1 MSEVEKALSTWER
14 FQKFSR
20 RSLWKI
26 ACGVLVLGLIVAHGV
41 YAKSQASSPMRYY
54 SMLYDVFS
62 TGVFFR
68 FGNDVEVDFTRCSIA
83 DQPELQEEICERLT
97 PIKEYT
103 FHVNEEAPIQH
114 YFSSVSVSVEDL
126 SPGIYRINVTTMQI
140 WTENGEKYSTGP
152 AESYSYRYRYDSI
165 KLRWEVIGHC
175 G

>member
-1 MSEVEKALSTWER
+1 MRLRKHYPHGSV
-14 FQKFSR
+14 SR
-20 RSLWKI
+20 SFPADLYGKLHVACWRWGSSLHI
-26 ACGVLVLGLIVAHGV
+26 VCMQGRRHHRRCGIIGC
-41 YAKSQASSPMRYY
+41 
-54 SMLYDVFS
+54 SMTFFPREC
-62 TGVFFR
+62 FFR

-83 DQPELQEEICERLT
+83 DQPELREEICERLT

-126 SPGIYRINVTTMQI
+126 SPGIYRINVTTMRI

-152 AESYSYRYRYDSI
+152 TESYPYRYRYDSI
-165 KLRWEVIGHC
+165 ELKWEVIGRC

>member
-1 MSEVEKALSTWER
+1 MTFFPRE
-14 FQKFSR
+14 
-20 RSLWKI
+20 
-26 ACGVLVLGLIVAHGV
+26 C
-41 YAKSQASSPMRYY
+41 
-54 SMLYDVFS
+54 
-62 TGVFFR
+62 FFR
-68 FGNDVEVDFTRCSIA
+68 FGNDVEADFTRCSIA

-152 AESYSYRYRYDSI
+152 TESYSYRYRYDSI
-165 KLRWEVIGHC
+165 KLKWEVIGRC

>member
-1 MSEVEKALSTWER
+1 MWRVGAGAYLLHMVCK
-14 FQKFSR
+14 QNR
-20 RSLWKI
+20 RHRRR
-26 ACGVLVLGLIVAHGV
+26 CGIVGC
-41 YAKSQASSPMRYY
+41 
-54 SMLYDVFS
+54 SMTFFPREC
-62 TGVFFR
+62 FFR

-126 SPGIYRINVTTMQI
+126 SPGIYRINVTTMRI

-152 AESYSYRYRYDSI
+152 TESYSYRYRYDSI
-165 KLRWEVIGHC
+165 KLRWEVIGRC